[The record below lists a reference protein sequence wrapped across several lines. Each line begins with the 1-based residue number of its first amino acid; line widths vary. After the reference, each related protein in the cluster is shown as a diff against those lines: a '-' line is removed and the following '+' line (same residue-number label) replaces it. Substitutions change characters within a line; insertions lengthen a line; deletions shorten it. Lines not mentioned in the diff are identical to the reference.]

1 MITSPLCYRR
11 QTKSSEGRNLPKAQ
25 GVLGTGLAVAP
36 EPGEGGGMVLRDTGW
51 ALSLGTLSGHWHEG
65 SGHIPRSPAKEGWRE
80 ASCL

>member
-36 EPGEGGGMVLRDTGW
+36 EPGEGGGRW
-51 ALSLGTLSGHWHEG
+51 FSGTRAG
-65 SGHIPRSPAKEGWRE
+65 R
-80 ASCL
+80 CL